1 MKLKNS
7 KGITLVS
14 LIIIIIV
21 MLVLASI
28 AVYSGTGIIQE
39 AKVEDTKTNMLLVQ
53 AKIKNYV
60 KQAKFE
66 KKEDIN
72 GITIDDVTLSITASP
87 EVEGYY
93 KIEDMSSINLPD
105 LNSEDYLISYNIE
118 NIDVDV
124 YFVPGIEDSDGNTYH
139 KLSEVK

>member
-60 KQAKFE
+60 EQAKFE

-105 LNSEDYLISYNIE
+105 LNNEDYLISYNIE

>member
-28 AVYSGTGIIQE
+28 AVYSGTGIIHE

-60 KQAKFE
+60 EQAKFE

>member
-60 KQAKFE
+60 EQAKFE

-72 GITIDDVTLSITASP
+72 GITIDDSITASP

>member
-60 KQAKFE
+60 EQAKFE

>member
-39 AKVEDTKTNMLLVQ
+39 AKVEDTKTNMLLIQ

-60 KQAKFE
+60 EQAKFE

>member
-60 KQAKFE
+60 EQAKFE

-124 YFVPGIEDSDGNTYH
+124 YFVPGIED
-139 KLSEVK
+139 